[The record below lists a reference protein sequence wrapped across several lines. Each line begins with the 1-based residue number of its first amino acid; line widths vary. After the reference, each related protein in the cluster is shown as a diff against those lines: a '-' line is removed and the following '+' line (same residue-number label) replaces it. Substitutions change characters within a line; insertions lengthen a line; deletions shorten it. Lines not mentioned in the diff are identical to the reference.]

1 MRYTNKF
8 AGTTAITVVGMT
20 LLAVGAFA
28 QGQNAG
34 GDGPPVL
41 ADKIAVPSGNSP
53 RLFVTSGGFNSGDP
67 LNDKYT
73 QNGDNM
79 SPSLSWSKGPLGT
92 RSYVVLTEDSG
103 VNRHDPIVHWVMY
116 NIPSNITSL
125 GQNIPA
131 QARLDIGAEQG
142 KNVRGC
148 GRLYWTEATRRPNAP
163 LSFRSFRAEYEAK
176 PRSCKYRPPSSGKCD
191 EGQRS
196 RVWRNCSRIHR
207 QIDFRNCASTNG
219 S

>member
-8 AGTTAITVVGMT
+8 AGTTAVSVAGMT
-20 LLAVGAFA
+20 LLAVSAFA

-41 ADKIAVPSGNSP
+41 AEKIAVPSGSSP
-53 RLFVTSGGFNSGDP
+53 RLFVTSGGFNSGEA

-92 RSYVVLTEDSG
+92 QSYVVLAEDSG
-103 VNRHDPIVHWVMY
+103 VNRHDPIVHWVLY

-125 GQNIPA
+125 GQNIPI
-131 QARLDIGAEQG
+131 QAHLDMGAEQG
-142 KNVRGC
+142 KNVRGSA
-148 GRLYWTEATRRPNAP
+148 GYVGPKPPAGQTHPYHFEVFALNTKLNLDPANADRQAV
-163 LSFRSFRAEYEAK
+163 LNAMKTSVLA
-176 PRSCKYRPPSSGKCD
+176 SGEIVANYTGK
-191 EGQRS
+191 
-196 RVWRNCSRIHR
+196 
-207 QIDFRNCASTNG
+207 
-219 S
+219 